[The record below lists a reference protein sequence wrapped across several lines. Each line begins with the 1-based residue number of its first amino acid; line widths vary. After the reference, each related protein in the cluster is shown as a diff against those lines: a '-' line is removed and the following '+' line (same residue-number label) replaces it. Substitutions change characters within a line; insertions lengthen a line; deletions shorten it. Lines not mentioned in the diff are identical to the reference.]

1 MSELTEKA
9 RIFCIA
15 AHEAVQHKRK
25 YTGEPYFTHP
35 YAVANMIKDFW
46 YTEEMICAAYLHDVV
61 EDANINIEVIEDI
74 FGPIV
79 ASYVSGLT
87 DVSKPSDGNRAI
99 RKYIDR
105 EHTAQQC
112 PEVKT
117 IKLADLIHNSES
129 ILKHD
134 KEFAK
139 VYILEKELLL
149 KVLKEGD
156 EHLWRMANGIV
167 VKAKIEL
174 GLSIFTT

>member
-9 RIFCIA
+9 RVFCIA
-15 AHEAVQHKRK
+15 AHEAVQQKRK

-35 YAVANMIKDFW
+35 CAVAKIIKDSW

-61 EDANINIEVIEDI
+61 EDANIKIEVIEDI
-74 FGPIV
+74 FGPVV
-79 ASYVSGLT
+79 ASYVFGLT
-87 DVSKPSDGNRAI
+87 DVSKPSDGNRAA
-99 RKYIDR
+99 RKRIDR

-129 ILKHD
+129 ILKYD

-149 KVLKEGD
+149 DVLNGGD
-156 EHLWRMANGIV
+156 KYLWRIARDIV
-167 VKAKIEL
+167 VKAKKEMNNET
-174 GLSIFTT
+174 SD

>member
-9 RIFCIA
+9 RVFCIA
-15 AHEAVQHKRK
+15 AHEAVQQKRK

-35 YAVANMIKDFW
+35 CAVAKLIEDFF
-46 YTEEMICAAYLHDVV
+46 YTDEMICAAYLHDTV
-61 EDANINIEVIEDI
+61 EDANIKIEVIEDI
-74 FGPIV
+74 FGSTV

-87 DVSKPSDGNRAI
+87 DVSKPSDGNRST

-105 EHTAQQC
+105 EHTAKQC

-117 IKLADLIHNSES
+117 IKLADLIHNSET
-129 ILKHD
+129 ILKYD

-149 KVLKEGD
+149 RVLKPGD
-156 EHLWRMANGIV
+156 ENLWRMAHSIV
-167 VKAKIEL
+167 VNAKKEL
-174 GLSIFTT
+174 GL